1 MTFKC
6 MTGCAPDYLVSQFI
20 KRGDISKRNTRSS
33 QQLNIPLFRTAS
45 GQRTFYYRSVTL
57 WNDFKNN
64 LKLCSSVDVFKR
76 LLRRDLFMRFLN
88 N

>member
-1 MTFKC
+1 

-20 KRGDISKRNTRSS
+20 KRGDISKGNKRSS

>member
-1 MTFKC
+1 
-6 MTGCAPDYLVSQFI
+6 MTGCAPDYLISQFI
-20 KRGDISKRNTRSS
+20 KKGDISKCNTRSS
-33 QQLNIPLFRTAS
+33 QKLNIPLFRTAL
-45 GQRTFYYRSVTL
+45 GQRTFYYRSMTS

-64 LKLCSSVDVFKR
+64 FKLCSSVDVFKR